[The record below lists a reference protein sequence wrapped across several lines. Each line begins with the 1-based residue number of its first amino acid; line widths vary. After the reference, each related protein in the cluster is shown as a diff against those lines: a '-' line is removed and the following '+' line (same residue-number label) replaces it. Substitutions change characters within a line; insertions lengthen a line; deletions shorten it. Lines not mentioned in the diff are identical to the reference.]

1 MTKEKEMNA
10 QIKHSIETITPAM
23 AEKWLENNPKNR
35 SLRERRVNN
44 LVRVIKKGQWQF
56 NGDAIRIANDG
67 SLIDG
72 QHRLA
77 AIMESKTP
85 CESLV
90 IRGLS
95 PDVMTTIDLGASR
108 SMGDHLKIHGYKGCI
123 YALAAAVT
131 VCLQFKEDGSY
142 TEMKEK
148 FSPDDALEFLRTNKG
163 ILKSTEFLA
172 NKKDFQDLLP
182 RSVSISTHYLFKK
195 IHHEDAE
202 KFFHYLITGE
212 KLCGKSPIL
221 KLRSE
226 LILLRMD
233 SKKRGFNRKRFLHLM
248 TTAFQAYLDEKKV
261 DGLPSYK
268 ADTKVSLPKVRK

>member
-1 MTKEKEMNA
+1 MSA
-10 QIKHSIETITPAM
+10 QIKHTIETITPAM
-23 AEKWLENNPKNR
+23 AEAWLEKNPKNR

-77 AIMESKTP
+77 AIMVSKKP

-108 SMGDHLKIHGYKGCI
+108 SMGDHLKIHGYSGSV

-131 VCLQFKEDGSY
+131 VCLCFKDDGSY
-142 TEMKEK
+142 AELKEK
-148 FSPDDALEFLRTNKG
+148 FSPDDALEFLRTNNG

-182 RSVSISTHYLFKK
+182 QSVSIATHYLFKK
-195 IHHEDAE
+195 IHREDAE

-212 KLCGKSPIL
+212 KLGGKSPIL

-233 SKKRGFNRKRFLHLM
+233 SKKRGFNRKRFLYLM
-248 TTAFQAYLDEKKV
+248 TTAFQAYLDDKKV
-261 DGLPSYK
+261 ENFPAYK
-268 ADTKVSLPKVRK
+268 ADTKVVLPKVKR